1 MKTLLLKKEDIE
13 KIVSMKDAI
22 DAVEEGYRA
31 FCSGQVIQPEYI
43 AMPFD
48 APRGELDFK
57 AGYYS
62 GNEIISLK
70 ASSGGY
76 INNPSSYGL
85 PAGMNTV
92 LLWDARNCALLC
104 IMEGSY
110 ITGYRTGAAGAVS
123 VKYLARKNSEIVTS
137 IGTGNQ
143 ARNQIRAVSHII
155 KIKEI
160 HAFDAFADSMEK
172 FKKDIEGELG
182 IPVILEKTSRAAAEK
197 ADILITTT
205 RGKGPVI
212 DASWVKPGTHIVA
225 IGTDMRGKQE
235 FDPEIFRGAKIINDS
250 IEQCVKKG
258 ETWHP
263 IDKGIIKKEDIYAEI
278 GEIVIGSKQGRTNDE
293 EITIFDST
301 GMAIQDNMQAY
312 KLYKSALDKG
322 IGTEFEF
329 FK

>member
-1 MKTLLLKKEDIE
+1 MKTLLLTKEDVE
-13 KIVSMKDAI
+13 KVVSMKDAI
-22 DAVEEGYRA
+22 EAVEEGYKA
-31 FCSGQVIQPEYI
+31 FCSGQVVQPDFI

-57 AGYYS
+57 VGYYS
-62 GNEIISLK
+62 GSEIISLK

-76 INNPSSYGL
+76 INNPSQYKL

-92 LLWDARNCALLC
+92 LLWDARSCALLC
-104 IMEGSY
+104 IMEGGY
-110 ITGYRTGAAGAVS
+110 ITGYRTGAAGAIS
-123 VKYLARKNSEIVTS
+123 VKYLARKNADTITS

-143 ARNQIRAVSHII
+143 ARNQIRAISQIM

-160 HAFDAFADSMEK
+160 HAFDAFAESMEN
-172 FKKDIEGELG
+172 FKTDIESELG
-182 IPVILEKTSRAAAEK
+182 IPVILEKTKKEAVEK

-205 RGKGPVI
+205 RGKGSVVE
-212 DASWVKPGTHIVA
+212 ASWVKPGTHIVA

-235 FDPEIFRGAKIINDS
+235 FDPEIFRGAKVVNDS
-250 IEQCVKKG
+250 IAQCTTRG

-278 GEIVIGSKQGRTNDE
+278 GELALGKKPGRTNDY

-312 KLYKSALDKG
+312 KIYQSAVAKG